1 MDVSCFPSTY
11 FEALQR
17 GLKSFE
23 KFSFAFIDHIF
34 LILEAKLLEFT
45 SQQVHHIFFS
55 IQEHSIALQE

>member
-1 MDVSCFPSTY
+1 MVVSCFPSTY

-23 KFSFAFIDHIF
+23 KFCFAFTDHIF

-45 SQQVHHIFFS
+45 SQDHHIFFP
-55 IQEHSIALQE
+55 IQQGSTALQQ